1 MFKITFKSELTRLD
15 QQIDTVLERMSEIEP
30 YSEEHENLAKQ
41 IETLYKAK
49 SLTKDDRVSADT
61 KLQVAANLIGIAA
74 ILSHERAH
82 VVATKALSFVMK
94 AR

>member
-1 MFKITFKSELTRLD
+1 MFKTPSKKLSRLD

-30 YSEEHENLAKQ
+30 YSAEHADLVKQ
-41 IETLYKAK
+41 VETLYKAK
-49 SLTKDDRVSADT
+49 ALTKDDRVSADT
-61 KLQVAANLIGIAA
+61 KLQVAANLVGIVA
-74 ILSHERAH
+74 ILSHERTH